1 MLHSASRHGDSA
13 RRGCGRTR
21 WGLEALRWV
30 SVVAGFRGAGVL
42 VGELLMMVM
51 MEERDR
57 GKESNYRHE

>member
-1 MLHSASRHGDSA
+1 
-13 RRGCGRTR
+13 
-21 WGLEALRWV
+21 
-30 SVVAGFRGAGVL
+30 VVAGFRGAGVL

>member
-1 MLHSASRHGDSA
+1 
-13 RRGCGRTR
+13 
-21 WGLEALRWV
+21 LEALRWV

-57 GKESNYRHE
+57 EGKRVITATNNVLARSVFSICIYASVAGR